1 MNTKGLLSGVYYFKN
16 KTPENQGVI
25 NGTRHFWA
33 FVLYIKRYI
42 FAVFLYRFVVES
54 ANYQQIIRKYGTDDI
69 EN

>member
-25 NGTRHFWA
+25 NGIRRFWA
-33 FVLYIKRYI
+33 FVLYIKSCI
-42 FAVFLYRFVVES
+42 FAVFLYRFEVES
-54 ANYQQIIRKYGTDDI
+54 ANYKQIIRKYGTDDI

>member
-25 NGTRHFWA
+25 NDTRHFWT

-42 FAVFLYRFVVES
+42 FAVFLCRFEVES
-54 ANYQQIIRKYGTDDI
+54 ANYKQIIRKYGTDDI

>member
-1 MNTKGLLSGVYYFKN
+1 MNTQGLLSGVCYLENNTSEN
-16 KTPENQGVI
+16 KGVI
-25 NGTRHFWA
+25 NGIRHFWA

>member
-1 MNTKGLLSGVYYFKN
+1 MNTKGLLSGVCYFEN
-16 KTPENQGVI
+16 KTRDNQGVI

-42 FAVFLYRFVVES
+42 FAVFLYRFEVES
-54 ANYQQIIRKYGTDDI
+54 ANYKQIIRKYGTDDF